1 MESNVYAELKNQ
13 VTENYALVKLE
24 DKVLDLDLEIYDP
37 VNDEVINTNLS
48 EYEGK
53 WVVLFFYP
61 ADFTFV
67 CPTELKDLNDKLQEF
82 QSMENVEVIVVSTD
96 TVFSHRGWIKEEHLL
111 KDFQLPMAS
120 DRTTIMSRYF
130 GILNEQTW
138 NSERWTFI
146 ISPDGYLKVMEI
158 HTEPVGRSSAELVR
172 KLHALKF
179 ITENPGNACV
189 ASWNWESSPKLKP
202 SIKIAWEVA
211 ENLE

>member
-37 VNDEVINTNLS
+37 INDEVINTNLS
-48 EYEGK
+48 DYEGK

-96 TVFSHRGWIKEEHLL
+96 TVFSHRWWIKEEHLL

-130 GILNEQTW
+130 GILNEQSW

-158 HTEPVGRSSAELVR
+158 HTEPVGRSSNELVR

-179 ITENPGNACV
+179 VTENPGNACV
-189 ASWNWESSPKLKP
+189 ASWNGESSPKLKP

-211 ENLE
+211 ENLG